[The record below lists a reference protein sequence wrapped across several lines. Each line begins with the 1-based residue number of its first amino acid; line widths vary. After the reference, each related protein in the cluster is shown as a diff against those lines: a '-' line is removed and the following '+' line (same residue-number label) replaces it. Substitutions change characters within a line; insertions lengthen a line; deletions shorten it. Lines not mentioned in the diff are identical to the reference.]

1 MENTPPQEQEH
12 HQEQHLGGQ
21 DHPSQPVLPPPAE
34 ANSGSERTKKRPRAS
49 TSAVCDSADEDH
61 DAKRRQTSDAHDGVA
76 VADTTGN
83 ATAST
88 AKNRIA
94 TRITFAN
101 ETAATIAEH
110 INEAAEYASKE
121 GRGAAAE
128 AMQHSTEFQPHI
140 LQMENVPDVAAVAA
154 VAAAAAAAAAE
165 DEEERS
171 TIEASGGSTSTSD
184 FVSTEASTL
193 DASSDNSSIHQSS
206 PRSASHGS
214 AALEAEN
221 QVNGSYTTHF
231 ESFAEWQAFLDGDRE
246 KPYPYWASQ
255 PNSDCY
261 ALTWSTLPKEHKSV
275 PYRDS
280 SWLHDF
286 NRCGT
291 YMSEDSEGLGAEA
304 TALYKDLLEREQPLP
319 KKSLFDD
326 DIIGE
331 TCERIRFKNET
342 TLFRDIT
349 PLIAPSVELL
359 AIDDLRLGLMC
370 ESTNEVW
377 SNSQPVIRIQPQP
390 SYAIGF
396 SAEAFTEEQ
405 FGKAKDFFDDL
416 YAAEISP
423 TMKVTPDMFFPCFA
437 VEIGPIALGE
447 RQNAHSMTIGMRG
460 VIELFRGAGRE
471 AELDRQILGWSIAH
485 DHHRVEISVHYPV
498 IYGDIANFHRKKIR
512 SFDFNDPKCDR
523 WTAYRFTRNLYGT
536 WMLAH
541 FARVCSAI
549 DDLPNKWPRYVDSI
563 DGFQS

>member
-184 FVSTEASTL
+184 FVPTEASTL

-275 PYRDS
+275 
-280 SWLHDF
+280 
-286 NRCGT
+286 
-291 YMSEDSEGLGAEA
+291 
-304 TALYKDLLEREQPLP
+304 
-319 KKSLFDD
+319 
-326 DIIGE
+326 
-331 TCERIRFKNET
+331 
-342 TLFRDIT
+342 
-349 PLIAPSVELL
+349 
-359 AIDDLRLGLMC
+359 
-370 ESTNEVW
+370 
-377 SNSQPVIRIQPQP
+377 
-390 SYAIGF
+390 
-396 SAEAFTEEQ
+396 
-405 FGKAKDFFDDL
+405 
-416 YAAEISP
+416 
-423 TMKVTPDMFFPCFA
+423 
-437 VEIGPIALGE
+437 
-447 RQNAHSMTIGMRG
+447 